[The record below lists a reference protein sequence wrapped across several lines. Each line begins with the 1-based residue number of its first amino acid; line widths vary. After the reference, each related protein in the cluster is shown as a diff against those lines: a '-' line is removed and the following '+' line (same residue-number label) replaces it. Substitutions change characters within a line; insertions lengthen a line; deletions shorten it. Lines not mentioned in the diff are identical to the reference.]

1 MQPELVDIGRHA
13 ERAVPEE
20 APSILAEGLVA
31 HIGFVHQGVPQV
43 IPVNYQYDPA
53 EPSSLYL
60 HGGHESRMVQALAEG
75 ARACVTVTIV
85 DGLVFSK
92 THRSHSNN
100 YRSVIC
106 YGCAQLVEDTA
117 KKASIFDAMTARYFP
132 GRTSGRDYE
141 PATVADL
148 EATAVLEFHIDA
160 WSAKA
165 RRGGP
170 QGPHDSD
177 DSFPGTCGVVSLDS
191 GTRA

>member
-1 MQPELVDIGRHA
+1 MQPELVEIGRHA
-13 ERAVPEE
+13 ERSVPEE
-20 APSILAEGLVA
+20 APSILAAGLVA
-31 HIGFVHQGVPQV
+31 HVGFVHQGVPQV

-60 HGGHESRMVQALAEG
+60 HGSYDSRMFQALVEG

-92 THRSHSNN
+92 THRFHSNN

-106 YGCAQLVEDTA
+106 YGKALEVEDPA
-117 KKASIFDAMTARYFP
+117 KKASIFDAMVARYFP
-132 GRTSGRDYE
+132 GRTAGRDYE
-141 PATVADL
+141 PATRLDL
-148 EATAVLEFHIDA
+148 DGTAVLEFQIDA

-170 QGPHDSD
+170 KGPHDD
-177 DSFPGTCGVVSLDS
+177 DNSFPGSCGVIWLRQD
-191 GTRA
+191 

>member
-1 MQPELVDIGRHA
+1 MQPELVEIGRHA
-13 ERAVPEE
+13 ERSVPEE
-20 APSILAEGLVA
+20 APSILAAGLVA
-31 HIGFVHQGVPQV
+31 HVGFVHQGVPQV

-60 HGGHESRMVQALAEG
+60 HGGHESRMFQALAEG
-75 ARACVTVTIV
+75 AQACVTVTIV

-106 YGCAQLVEDTA
+106 YGRARVVEDAT
-117 KKASIFDAMTARYFP
+117 KKATIFDAMVARYFP
-132 GRTSGRDYE
+132 GRTAGRDYE
-141 PATVADL
+141 PATRADL
-148 EATAVLEFHIDA
+148 DGTAVLEFHIEA

-170 QGPHDSD
+170 KGPHDND
-177 DSFPGTCGVVSLDS
+177 DSFPGSCGVIWLRQD
-191 GTRA
+191 